1 MGHVLKPLA
10 DRFEDRAWYHHNE
23 SDSIKTLLGTHSQL
37 KNLAL
42 TALFFAMGSFWV
54 KWALQ

>member
-1 MGHVLKPLA
+1 MEHVLKSLA

-23 SDSIKTLLGTHSQL
+23 SNSIKLFLGTHTQL

-42 TALFFAMGSFWV
+42 TALFFAMEAFWV